1 MLYRKQNDFDKFR
14 CIADK
19 CPMNCCSGWQIVID
33 DKSLEKYNAYSGEF
47 QKRLHSGIDFS
58 ESCFKQNNGRCS
70 MLAES
75 GLCDLQSN
83 LGEEYLCDTCRL
95 YPRHTEEFLDL
106 REYSLSLSCPE
117 VVRILLESKQHLS
130 IEETEDDSEDDI
142 DDYED
147 FDLFL
152 FDKLTYAREQMLKV
166 VKRDDISLQKKM
178 DIIASAAFTLQGC
191 YDEGE
196 FTPMDDVTYKDVLP
210 DGDNPRHGYNLFS
223 NESTA
228 SNNNFSAKD
237 NRQNMLDL
245 SNQFTI
251 DYSFKYMCESLELL
265 LNLEELYPSWHDIL
279 EQTKIYW
286 NKKGPDSSEWNQT
299 MNPKPAKS
307 FIFEKMLESLLFTYF
322 CGSIYDGEI
331 YARAMIAVMTV
342 RWIMMISA
350 ADTGLT
356 FEETVYLFSREVEHS
371 DLNLNALIKWFEAE
385 LE

>member
-1 MLYRKQNDFDKFR
+1 
-14 CIADK
+14 
-19 CPMNCCSGWQIVID
+19 
-33 DKSLEKYNAYSGEF
+33 
-47 QKRLHSGIDFS
+47 
-58 ESCFKQNNGRCS
+58 
-70 MLAES
+70 
-75 GLCDLQSN
+75 
-83 LGEEYLCDTCRL
+83 
-95 YPRHTEEFLDL
+95 
-106 REYSLSLSCPE
+106 
-117 VVRILLESKQHLS
+117 
-130 IEETEDDSEDDI
+130 
-142 DDYED
+142 
-147 FDLFL
+147 
-152 FDKLTYAREQMLKV
+152 
-166 VKRDDISLQKKM
+166 
-178 DIIASAAFTLQGC
+178 
-191 YDEGE
+191 
-196 FTPMDDVTYKDVLP
+196 MDDVTYEDALSV
-210 DGDNPRHGYNLFS
+210 GDNPRHGYNLFS

-251 DYSFKYMCESLELL
+251 DYSFNYMCDSLDLL
-265 LNLEELYPSWHDIL
+265 LSLEELYPSWHDIL
-279 EQTKIYW
+279 EETKTYW
-286 NKKGPDSSEWNQT
+286 NKKGPNSSEWNQT

>member
-1 MLYRKQNDFDKFR
+1 
-14 CIADK
+14 
-19 CPMNCCSGWQIVID
+19 
-33 DKSLEKYNAYSGEF
+33 
-47 QKRLHSGIDFS
+47 
-58 ESCFKQNNGRCS
+58 
-70 MLAES
+70 MLADS

-166 VKRDDISLQKKM
+166 VRHDDISLQRKM

-196 FTPMDDVTYKDVLP
+196 FTPMDDVTYADVLP
-210 DGDNPRHGYNLFS
+210 DGDNPRHGYNLS
-223 NESTA
+223 A
-228 SNNNFSAKD
+228 NN
-237 NRQNMLDL
+237 NRQNMLGL

-265 LNLEELYPSWHDIL
+265 LDLEELYPSWHDIL

-286 NKKGPDSSEWNQT
+286 NKKGPNSSEWNQT
-299 MNPKPAKS
+299 MNPEPEES

>member
-1 MLYRKQNDFDKFR
+1 MLYRKQNDFDEFH

-33 DKSLEKYNAYSGEF
+33 DKSLEKYHAYSGEF
-47 QKRLHSGIDFS
+47 QKRLHSGIDFN
-58 ESCFKQNNGRCS
+58 ESCFKQKNGRCS
-70 MLAES
+70 MLADS

-117 VVRILLESKQHLS
+117 VVRMLIESPVHLS
-130 IEETEDDSEDDI
+130 LIETEDENEDDI
-142 DDYED
+142 DDYDD

-166 VKRDDISLQKKM
+166 VKRDDISLQRKM

-196 FTPMDDVTYKDVLP
+196 FSPMDDVTYEDALP
-210 DGDNPRHGYNLFS
+210 AGDN
-223 NESTA
+223 
-228 SNNNFSAKD
+228 
-237 NRQNMLDL
+237 
-245 SNQFTI
+245 
-251 DYSFKYMCESLELL
+251 YSFKYMCESLDLL
-265 LNLEELYPSWHDIL
+265 LSLEELYPSWHDIL
-279 EQTKIYW
+279 EETKTYW
-286 NKKGPDSSEWNQT
+286 KKKGPNSSEWNQT
-299 MNPKPAKS
+299 MNPEPAKS

-350 ADTGLT
+350 SDTGLT

-371 DLNLNALIKWFEAE
+371 DLNLNALIKWFEGE